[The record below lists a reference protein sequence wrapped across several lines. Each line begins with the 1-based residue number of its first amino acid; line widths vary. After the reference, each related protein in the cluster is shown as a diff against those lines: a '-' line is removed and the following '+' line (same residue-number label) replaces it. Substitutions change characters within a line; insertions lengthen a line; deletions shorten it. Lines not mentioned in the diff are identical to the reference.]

1 MQANMCC
8 TMCTESASMPCA
20 AILLVDLHRVPVSGV
35 PFCPGAEAGGRKL
48 SKLQKRRAKADK
60 EAAIRQA
67 VR

>member
-1 MQANMCC
+1 MTC
-8 TMCTESASMPCA
+8 TVLTT
-20 AILLVDLHRVPVSGV
+20 SGV
-35 PFCPGAEAGGRKL
+35 HCRSGAEAGGRKL